1 MGRYSFLVKYTRKSG
16 TAGTDA
22 FRTSCSCVERVAKF
36 LDIKAL
42 VYTPS
47 EGDLVDRAGYTREYT
62 KADGT
67 QGEVIVAE
75 GKKIYLPNSKAGSKK
90 IFFKTGAKTAK
101 GTNKTLSFTFP
112 SFMTVAEIAD
122 ALGELIPSGKI
133 ATTGTVG
140 TSEIEPF
147 FTLKGGG
154 TYPIVSNATATAST
168 ATAVA
173 TTEAAQVTIATST
186 KSRKKK

>member
-1 MGRYSFLVKYTRKSG
+1 MGRYSFLVKYTRKSA
-16 TAGTDA
+16 TGTDA
-22 FRTSCSCVERVAKF
+22 FRTSCSCIERVANF

-47 EGDLVDRAGYTREYT
+47 EGDLVDRAGYVREYT

-67 QGEVIVAE
+67 TGTVTVAE
-75 GKKIYLPNSKAGSKK
+75 GKKIYLANSKAGIKK

-101 GTNKTLSFTFP
+101 GTKKTLSFSFP
-112 SFMTVAEIAD
+112 GFMTVAEIAD

-147 FTLKGGG
+147 FTFKGGG
-154 TYPIVSNATATAST
+154 TYPIVPNATATAST

-173 TTEAAQVTIATST
+173 TTEAAQVTIATTT